1 MDTELAGIWSTL
13 IVSTAKTLPVGR
25 GPGFGLGA
33 GLLKKGEVNIST
45 TSRNCLQ
52 GRFEIKIIKHPKPTK
67 ASSPSEA
74 NARPTEPLSPSF
86 PRVFAGPLILTSAAD
101 GIHPGK
107 YTHQDFTLL
116 QTGYD
121 RLTVQIV
128 G

>member
-13 IVSTAKTLPVGR
+13 IVSTAKTLPAGR
-25 GPGFGLGA
+25 GPWFGLGA
-33 GLLKKGEVNIST
+33 GLLKKGE
-45 TSRNCLQ
+45 
-52 GRFEIKIIKHPKPTK
+52 FEIKIIKHPKPTK